1 MHITYSLLRE
11 LPRAEK
17 AEYKRVTNKTIRAPV
32 QRLVLIITA
41 EEQEGNVYGPTPSN
55 TKEKKGPGVPVYSTK
70 VPETTLKDALVTC
83 ELLLSLVLTDKD
95 LETNNLKDSLTK
107 TCIYADLRSVGLVD
121 PERSMGT

>member
-55 TKEKKGPGVPVYSTK
+55 TKEKKGPGVPVYST
-70 VPETTLKDALVTC
+70 TLKDALVTC